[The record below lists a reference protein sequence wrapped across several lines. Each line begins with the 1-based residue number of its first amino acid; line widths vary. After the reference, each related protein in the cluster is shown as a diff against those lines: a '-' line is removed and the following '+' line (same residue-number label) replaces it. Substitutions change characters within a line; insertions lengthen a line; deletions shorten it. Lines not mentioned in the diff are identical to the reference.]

1 MTESVKEVI
10 GELRPLRC
18 ELDIL
23 SRSDGSAVFAQGE
36 TVVIASVHGPVEVKL
51 QNLQYDRSSVEVFYK
66 SKTGQ
71 QSVGDRFREQYIRNT
86 CESALLTAIYPRTA
100 VSLQLQEMEDRA
112 GVIIHYAPS
121 ISPKLLFNSLIACAV
136 NAACMSLLHS
146 GLEMRFLVAAV
157 HCALRPSGAILLD
170 PDVRTM
176 AEEGGTVAAFTF
188 AFDSID
194 RRTVAVHTEGKYT
207 AEQFNQAQNACREA
221 SAAIFD
227 FYRSSFKK
235 YMKVYC

>member
-1 MTESVKEVI
+1 MTESVKEII

-100 VSLQLQEMEDRA
+100 ISLQLQEMEDRA
-112 GVIIHYAPS
+112 G
-121 ISPKLLFNSLIACAV
+121 LIACAV

-157 HCALRPSGAILLD
+157 HCALRPSGAILFD